1 MEARQAF
8 KHRKAE
14 VFVDNDCANNVWG
27 LAHLETLQV
36 SFAHMREPADDR
48 QRCLTIYIP
57 ESVTKLAYACQ
68 VPTVPGDERPP
79 DLFLTGLE
87 HLQNLK
93 MLELSDQGDCVG
105 LTLGGMEGL
114 SALQNLQELRIAK
127 ASVSGLSHAK
137 LKLPVLQRVSVIDC
151 TAVSWIMDFTQCKQL
166 TQVILLRNSC
176 LVQIPACVKSLNFAY
191 YGLNYMEK
199 NPLRDLSQL
208 DTLVVQDLRVRP
220 VLNDRHY
227 PVPHGKPDIT
237 QELLQNVQQVPNHYA
252 RWTWWNIDPFVSE
265 PSDICSIKNRKNIEL
280 LRDYGATD
288 TFENDVFD
296 CSLQQGHGCING
308 FSF

>member
-1 MEARQAF
+1 M
-8 KHRKAE
+8 
-14 VFVDNDCANNVWG
+14 
-27 LAHLETLQV
+27 
-36 SFAHMREPADDR
+36 
-48 QRCLTIYIP
+48 
-57 ESVTKLAYACQ
+57 
-68 VPTVPGDERPP
+68 
-79 DLFLTGLE
+79 
-87 HLQNLK
+87 
-93 MLELSDQGDCVG
+93 
-105 LTLGGMEGL
+105 
-114 SALQNLQELRIAK
+114 
-127 ASVSGLSHAK
+127 
-137 LKLPVLQRVSVIDC
+137 
-151 TAVSWIMDFTQCKQL
+151 
-166 TQVILLRNSC
+166 
-176 LVQIPACVKSLNFAY
+176 QIPACVKSLNFAY

-252 RWTWWNIDPFVSE
+252 CWTWWNIDPFVSE

-296 CSLQQGHGCING
+296 CSLQQGHGCINLASDVHG
-308 FSF
+308 LSANHPLVRNSCTMHSGLVRLLQLLLPRHCELYCRHVGL